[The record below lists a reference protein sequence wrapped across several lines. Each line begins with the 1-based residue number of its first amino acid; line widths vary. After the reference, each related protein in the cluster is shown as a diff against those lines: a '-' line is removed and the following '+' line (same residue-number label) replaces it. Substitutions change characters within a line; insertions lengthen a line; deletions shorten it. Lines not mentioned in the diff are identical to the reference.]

1 MKNKTKTPVF
11 PLKAE
16 TAESLGRIRVQENK
30 TLGELLE
37 RGGTEIECSKADKV
51 MNAKIG
57 KVFNKYYTY
66 DPFVFAAYSHKIN
79 GFFC

>member
-1 MKNKTKTPVF
+1 M
-11 PLKAE
+11 
-16 TAESLGRIRVQENK
+16 QENK

-51 MNAKIG
+51 MNAKTSE
-57 KVFNKYYTY
+57 VFNKYYTY

-79 GFFC
+79 GFFVGGEIYII